1 MRKVHTYGKN
11 PNAAAD
17 PHSVIQGDNYRFTV
31 LNEHVLRMEYSS
43 SGTFVDQETQIVLN
57 RRFPVPE
64 FTVNDSIDKLE
75 IKTKYLILTYD
86 KKPFSGNGL
95 TVQVIGNPYLRKTGI
110 WFYGDEAFLREGN
123 LLGTAPTLD
132 NAVGDTV
139 YRDSMDDKDI
149 WGVPDHKI
157 ELCYGLLSKNGF
169 SVIDDSKSL
178 VFCEDGWVEPS
189 EEGRVDLYFMAF
201 GRDYLGCLNFF
212 YQLSGKTPMIPRY
225 EISADGIAAGGELI

>member
-1 MRKVHTYGKN
+1 MHTYGMN

-95 TVQVIGNPYLRKTGI
+95 TVQVIGNPYQ
-110 WFYGDEAFLREGN
+110 AFINHVKNCGYDCCHHRPLQN
-123 LLGTAPTLD
+123 DFFCPLP
-132 NAVGDTV
+132 
-139 YRDSMDDKDI
+139 DI
-149 WGVPDHKI
+149 VHPADPDHLI
-157 ELCYGLLSKNGF
+157 FRFQLFIDAFCLGHLG
-169 SVIDDSKSL
+169 DDSFHSL
-178 VFCEDGWVEPS
+178 SAGL
-189 EEGRVDLYFMAF
+189 VDL
-201 GRDYLGCLNFF
+201 G
-212 YQLSGKTPMIPRY
+212 
-225 EISADGIAAGGELI
+225 